1 MLDQVR
7 PVPIVEAA
15 ALEADIHG
23 TFAAYRA
30 THPLIA
36 LAGGGYVVLRYAD
49 VERLMSDP
57 RLQATETALP
67 HQAGLTKGALFDLFE
82 HGMLTANRETH
93 ARRRAAM
100 SCALARE
107 SLERF
112 RQHVRDAA
120 FHLIDAYLDDGRLEL
135 VSGYARRLPVLA
147 LARLLDLADDA
158 LPAFERDV
166 LTMNAFFRPGPTPAA
181 VDAAEG
187 AASRLQNALGDRLDQ
202 VDVERSDSFFSTY
215 KTIAGENQLS
225 PLEALMQIVQMIIG
239 GTESMRT
246 ALVVAIAQLLSN
258 RGQWESVCSH
268 PTLVANAVAEALR
281 FEPGI
286 AGVVRVSIEEI
297 DLGGWTLPA
306 GQMVLLS
313 AVSALRDERVFA
325 DPHRFDLSRPNLD
338 LARLAFGGGAHHC
351 VAEAFGRAAL
361 EEGLAVLTER
371 LPALRLDHPP
381 TITGHVFVRE
391 TSECW
396 VRWQH

>member
-93 ARRRAAM
+93 ARRRAAV

-120 FHLIDAYLDDGRLEL
+120 SHLIDAYLDDGRLEL

-181 VDAAEG
+181 VDAAEE

-202 VDVERSDSFFSTY
+202 VDVERSGSFFSTY

-225 PLEALMQIVQMIIG
+225 PLEALMQIVSVVLGGSDTTRAAIVVMVGLLAERGLWQEVRRQPALIG
-239 GTESMRT
+239 AVVSESLRCEP
-246 ALVVAIAQLLSN
+246 AV
-258 RGQWESVCSH
+258 GSV
-268 PTLVANAVAEALR
+268 PRLTV
-281 FEPGI
+281 
-286 AGVVRVSIEEI
+286 EEI
-297 DLGGWTLPA
+297 ELDGTVVPA
-306 GQMVLLS
+306 GRPVLLS
-313 AVSALRDERVFA
+313 TMSALRDPDVFPNP
-325 DPHRFDLSRPNLD
+325 DTFDLTRPPL
-338 LARLAFGGGAHHC
+338 RWHPVFGGGEHRC
-351 VAEAFGRAAL
+351 LGEALAKIEMEEAL
-361 EEGLAVLTER
+361 SVLLASLPDPRIDGQGLTIHGHAGVRKVDELT
-371 LPALRLDHPP
+371 LRWH
-381 TITGHVFVRE
+381 
-391 TSECW
+391 
-396 VRWQH
+396 

>member
-1 MLDQVR
+1 MLDHVR
-7 PVPIVEAA
+7 PVPVVEAA
-15 ALEADIHG
+15 DLEADMHG
-23 TFAAYRA
+23 TFATYRA

-82 HGMLTANRETH
+82 YGMLTANRETH
-93 ARRRAAM
+93 ARRRAAL
-100 SCALARE
+100 SRALARE
-107 SLERF
+107 SLEHF

-120 FHLIDAYLDDGRLEL
+120 SLLIDARIADGRLEL
-135 VSGYARRLPVLA
+135 VSAYARQLPILA
-147 LARLLDLADDA
+147 LARLLDVTDDA
-158 LPAFERDV
+158 LPTFERDV
-166 LTMNAFFRPGPTPAA
+166 LAMNAFFRPGPTPDA
-181 VDAAEG
+181 VAAAEE
-187 AASRLQNALGDRLDQ
+187 AALRLQSALADRLDQ
-202 VDVERSDSFFSTY
+202 VDAERPGSFLSTY
-215 KTIAGENQLS
+215 KTTAGEHQLS
-225 PLEALMQIVQMIIG
+225 PLEGLMQIVQMIIG

-246 ALVVAIAQLLSN
+246 ALVVEIAQLLGN
-258 RGQWESVCSH
+258 RNQWESVCSH

-281 FEPGI
+281 FDPGI
-286 AGVVRVSIEEI
+286 AGVVRVAVEEI
-297 DLGGWTLPA
+297 DLGGWIVPA
-306 GQMVLLS
+306 GHMVLLS

-325 DPHRFDLSRPNLD
+325 DPHRFDLSRPSLN
-338 LARLAFGGGAHHC
+338 LARLAFGGGAHRC

-371 LPALRLDHPP
+371 LPTLRLEHSP
-381 TITGHVFVRE
+381 TVTGHVFVRE